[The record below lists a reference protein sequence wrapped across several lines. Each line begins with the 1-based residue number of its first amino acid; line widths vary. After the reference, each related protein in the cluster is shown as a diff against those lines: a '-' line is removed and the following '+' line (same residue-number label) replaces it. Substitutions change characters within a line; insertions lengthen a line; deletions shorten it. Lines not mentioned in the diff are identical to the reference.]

1 MRRRK
6 TDLKL
11 ATEALARND
20 LKALCD
26 VLDRAAN
33 SKVMPVMKEVG
44 DGTISDE
51 LWNDLAKYT
60 AVRTAFD
67 SAERHLKEAEKVLA
81 KHGLQV
87 P

>member
-1 MRRRK
+1 MRRRRK
-6 TDLKL
+6 TDLQL

-26 VLDRAAN
+26 VLDRAQNPKTADAGG
-33 SKVMPVMKEVG
+33 SG
-44 DGTISDE
+44 DGTISEE

-60 AVRTAFD
+60 AIRTAFD
-67 SAERHLKEAEKVLA
+67 SAERHLKEVEKVLA